1 VYLTVMN
8 SRVDGPNLERESLRH
23 GIEAAVAEG
32 IAAQQAP
39 NCEQGAADDPEA
51 AD

>member
-1 VYLTVMN
+1 MN
-8 SRVDGPNLERESLRH
+8 SGVDGPNFEREPLWH
-23 GIEAAVAEG
+23 GIKAAVAEG

-39 NCEQGAADDPEA
+39 NCEQGPADDPEA